1 MTSFLKNPS
10 CFLYSPGVAK
20 IEEAPY
26 PTIEDQHDVIIRIAY
41 VGVCGSDVHFWNHG
55 GIINKVDPSRPLIM
69 GHEASGTI
77 HEVGT
82 AVTSLK
88 IGDKVAIEPG
98 YPCRRCKS
106 CRAGRYNLCPR
117 MKFAASPPYSHGTLT
132 KYFKMPEDFCYKLP
146 DFMGLD
152 EGVLVEPLAV
162 AVHASRLADIKFGQ
176 DVVVFGAGTVGLLC
190 AAVAKAMGARKVV
203 SIDVNDSRLEF
214 VQKFA
219 DAVTYHPAPEDS
231 AVATAGGIIK
241 LHGLDEGADVVLEA
255 TGVESCI
262 ETGIFVLKRGGTFI
276 QVGLGK
282 SKVEFPIVKLS
293 EMEINMKGCFR
304 YNAGDY
310 DLALHLLESKKVSV
324 KELITGVEPFERAT
338 VAWER
343 TKKGDG
349 IKNLIEGP
357 L

>member
-1 MTSFLKNPS
+1 MTSSLKNPS

-26 PTIEDQHDVIIRIAY
+26 PTIEDQHEVVIRIAY

-55 GIINKVDPSRPLIM
+55 GIINKVDPSHPLIM

-77 HEVGT
+77 HEIGT

-98 YPCRRCKS
+98 HPCRRCKS
-106 CRAGRYNLCPR
+106 CRAGRYNLCLKI
-117 MKFAASPPYSHGTLT
+117 KFAAAPPDNHGALT
-132 KYFKMPEDFCYKLP
+132 KYFKLPEDFCYKLP

-162 AVHASRLADIKFGQ
+162 AVHASRQADIKAGQ
-176 DVVVFGAGTVGLLC
+176 TVVVFGAGTVGLLC
-190 AAVAKAMGARKVV
+190 AAVAKAMGALKVISV
-203 SIDVNDSRLEF
+203 DVNDSRLEF
-214 VQKFA
+214 AHTFA
-219 DAVTYHPAPEDS
+219 DAGTYHPLVEDP
-231 AVATAGGIIK
+231 AEDTARKIIDANQ
-241 LHGLDEGADVVLEA
+241 LDEGADVVLEA
-255 TGVESCI
+255 TGVASCI
-262 ETGIFVLKRGGTFI
+262 EAGISVTKRGGTYI

-293 EMEINMKGCFR
+293 EKEINMKGCFR

-310 DLALHLLESKKVSV
+310 DLALHFLESKKISV

-338 VAWER
+338 HAWER